1 MAYKIIDIEGIGAA
15 YAAKLKEVSVDT
27 IKEFRHRVPA
37 NLYAKMV
44 AINDEKYLC
53 NRIPS
58 VKEIEKMVAQAKEM
72 EPTVKY

>member
-1 MAYKIIDIEGIGAA
+1 M
-15 YAAKLKEVSVDT
+15 DT

-44 AINDEKYLC
+44 AINDEKNLC

>member
-15 YAAKLKEVSVDT
+15 YAAKLKEAGVNA

-44 AINDEKYLC
+44 AINDEKNLC

>member
-15 YAAKLKEVSVDT
+15 YAAKLKEAGVDT

-44 AINDEKYLC
+44 AINDEKNLC

>member
-15 YAAKLKEVSVDT
+15 YAAKLKEAGENT

-44 AINDEKYLC
+44 AINDEKNLC

>member
-15 YAAKLKEVSVDT
+15 YAAKLKEAGVNT
-27 IKEFRHRVPA
+27 IKEFRHRMPA

-44 AINDEKYLC
+44 AINDEKNLC

>member
-15 YAAKLKEVSVDT
+15 YAAKLKEAGVDT
-27 IKEFRHRVPA
+27 IKEFLHRVPA

-44 AINDEKYLC
+44 AINDEKNLY